1 MLPNIHD
8 FLDYRAYLKAWFDAK
23 KVENPRYSH
32 RAFVRRTGQKSPSLL
47 SDMIAGRRNLTDELI
62 PAFAKA
68 LGLHAAERR
77 FLQLLVQLDRADTA
91 DERNEVFQQIAATRR
106 WRDARELEGE
116 AFRYASTWYFPAV
129 RELARRPDFRA
140 DPTWIAGTLVP
151 SITVAQAR
159 DALGTLLELGLLVQ
173 DELGTRQADSS
184 VVSPREVAGLAVHNY
199 HRGMLE
205 LAGEGIGRFKAR
217 ERHFIGV
224 TVCVPEALVPELKE
238 RLGEVAAD
246 LLERCDGADGD
257 PERVY
262 QLGLH
267 LFPLSESP

>member
-1 MLPNIHD
+1 
-8 FLDYRAYLKAWFDAK
+8 
-23 KVENPRYSH
+23 
-32 RAFVRRTGQKSPSLL
+32 
-47 SDMIAGRRNLTDELI
+47 
-62 PAFAKA
+62 
-68 LGLHAAERR
+68 
-77 FLQLLVQLDRADTA
+77 
-91 DERNEVFQQIAATRR
+91 ERNAVFQQISATRR

-129 RELARRPDFRA
+129 RELARRPDFRPDA
-140 DPTWIAGTLVP
+140 TWIASTLVP
-151 SITVAQAR
+151 AITVAQAK
-159 DALGTLLELGLLVQ
+159 DALTTLLELGLLVQ
-173 DELGTRQADSS
+173 DEQGTRQADSS

-205 LAGEGIGRFKAR
+205 LAAEGIGRFKAK
-217 ERHFIGV
+217 ERHFVGV

-246 LLERCDGADGD
+246 LLERCDGAEGD